1 MNLIQKYQTEIADL
15 CRKHKV
21 KELYAFGSVLDKSR
35 FNEDSDVDL
44 LVKFNSDVDILDYA
58 DLFFGLNEDLEGI
71 FKRKVDLYTLNPIEN
86 RFLRENIESTK
97 QIVYAA

>member
-1 MNLIQKYQTEIADL
+1 MNLLEQHKTEITNL
-15 CRKHKV
+15 CKQYKV
-21 KELYAFGSVLDKSR
+21 QELYAFGSVLNENR
-35 FNEDSDVDL
+35 FNEQSDIDL
-44 LVKFNSDVDILDYA
+44 IVKFNNDVDIIDYV
-58 DLFFGLNEDLEGI
+58 DLFFGLIENLERV

>member
-1 MNLIQKYQTEIADL
+1 MNLFEQHKTEITNL
-15 CRKHKV
+15 CKQYKV
-21 KELYAFGSVLDKSR
+21 QELYAFGSVLNENR
-35 FNEDSDVDL
+35 FNEQSDIDL
-44 LVKFNSDVDILDYA
+44 IVKFNNDVDIIDYV
-58 DLFFGLNEDLEGI
+58 DLFFGLIENLERV

>member
-1 MNLIQKYQTEIADL
+1 MNLLEQHKTEITNL
-15 CRKHKV
+15 CKQYKV
-21 KELYAFGSVLDKSR
+21 QELYAFGSVLDENR
-35 FNEDSDVDL
+35 FNEQSDIDL
-44 LVKFNSDVDILDYA
+44 IVKFNNDVDVLDYV
-58 DLFFGLNEDLEGI
+58 DLFFGLIENLERV

>member
-1 MNLIQKYQTEIADL
+1 MNLIEQHRIQISSLCNKY
-15 CRKHKV
+15 KV
-21 KELYAFGSVLDKSR
+21 SELYAFGSVLDENR
-35 FNEDSDVDL
+35 FNEHSDVDL
-44 LVKFNSDVDILDYA
+44 IVKFNSEVDVVDYA
-58 DLFFGLNEDLEGI
+58 DLFFGLIEDLECL

>member
-1 MNLIQKYQTEIADL
+1 MNLLEQHKTEITNL
-15 CRKHKV
+15 CKQYKV
-21 KELYAFGSVLDKSR
+21 QELYAFGSVLDENR
-35 FNEDSDVDL
+35 FNEQSDIDL
-44 LVKFNSDVDILDYA
+44 IVKFNNDVDVLDYV
-58 DLFFGLNEDLEGI
+58 DLFFDLIENLERV

>member
-1 MNLIQKYQTEIADL
+1 MNLIEQHKTEIEIL
-15 CRKHKV
+15 CTKYKV
-21 KELYAFGSVLDKSR
+21 EKLYAFGSVFDGNR
-35 FNEDSDVDL
+35 FNEHSDIDL
-44 LVKFNSDVDILDYA
+44 IVKFNNEVDIIDYA
-58 DLFFGLNEDLEGI
+58 DLFFGLIEDLEYV

>member
-1 MNLIQKYQTEIADL
+1 MNLIEQHRAEIASL
-15 CRKHKV
+15 CSKYKV
-21 KELYAFGSVLDKSR
+21 QELYAFGSVLDESR
-35 FNEDSDVDL
+35 FNEHSDIDL
-44 LVKFNSDVDILDYA
+44 IVKFNNDVDVLDYV
-58 DLFFGLNEDLEGI
+58 DLFFGLIENLERV

>member
-1 MNLIQKYQTEIADL
+1 MNLLEQHKTEITNL
-15 CRKHKV
+15 CKQYMV
-21 KELYAFGSVLDKSR
+21 QELYAFGSVLDENR
-35 FNEDSDVDL
+35 FNEQSDIDL
-44 LVKFNSDVDILDYA
+44 IVKFNNDVDIIDYV
-58 DLFFGLNEDLEGI
+58 DLFFGLIENLERV